1 MDTFKQLLIVY
12 STKLKSNQLFIDDI
26 VKILEENSGLKVAK
40 EDLKLKDGQL
50 VLKLKPKQKL
60 ILILYKDLLLEKFNK
75 AGIKITDLR

>member
-60 ILILYKDLLLEKFNK
+60 TLILYKDLLLEKFNK